1 MKTLRCCRCHE
12 LKMAFNPAELRI
24 YDLAEN
30 KYVTFLLQ
38 CWSVLHGSSVFVV
51 VVVVA
56 AAAAATAA
64 ACSSL
69 RESFS
74 SSRPSDWIRLGV
86 QIMLFRCTAKVVTL
100 PRLCDFV
107 MLGIKVIYFRIWI
120 KSGRILSFCLLVPK
134 LILNLIISQDRVQSR
149 VIVVFV
155 L

>member
-1 MKTLRCCRCHE
+1 
-12 LKMAFNPAELRI
+12 
-24 YDLAEN
+24 
-30 KYVTFLLQ
+30 
-38 CWSVLHGSSVFVV
+38 
-51 VVVVA
+51 
-56 AAAAATAA
+56 
-64 ACSSL
+64 
-69 RESFS
+69 
-74 SSRPSDWIRLGV
+74 
-86 QIMLFRCTAKVVTL
+86 MLFRCTAKVVTL